1 MELDDL
7 SLHPSD
13 YVVYWS
19 TFEKKLLLGKVKVQ
33 AQWDDDTFSP
43 DKNKYIISS
52 W

>member
-19 TFEKKLLLGKVKVQ
+19 TFEKKIAPWEGES
-33 AQWDDDTFSP
+33 T
-43 DKNKYIISS
+43 NTMR
-52 W
+52 

>member
-19 TFEKKLLLGKVKVQ
+19 TFEKNAPWEGES
-33 AQWDDDTFSP
+33 T
-43 DKNKYIISS
+43 NTMR
-52 W
+52 